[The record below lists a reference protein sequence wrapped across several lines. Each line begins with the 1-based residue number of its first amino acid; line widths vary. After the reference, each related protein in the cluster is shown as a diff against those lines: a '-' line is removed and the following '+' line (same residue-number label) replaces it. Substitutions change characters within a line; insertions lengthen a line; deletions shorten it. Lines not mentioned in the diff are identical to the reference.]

1 MTQNTWKHTT
11 IARAVR
17 ILCLTAAFLAAASVR
32 AGAQSDE
39 RARLVGTWGVKVTL
53 RDCATGAPLGP
64 PFNSLV
70 TFHSGGTISESAAS
84 LAFAPGQRSPGHGT
98 WARTHGHA
106 YGQEMI
112 ALVLF
117 DTAPNLPGTP
127 TFDPTKPVSPGFFAG
142 WLTVSHT
149 VRFTTVDRIASEG
162 TNSFYRTN
170 GELYRSGCSTATGER
185 F

>member
-1 MTQNTWKHTT
+1 MTQNTWKHVAT
-11 IARAVR
+11 ARAVS
-17 ILCLTAAFLAAASVR
+17 IFCLTAAFLAAASVR

-39 RARLVGTWGVKVTL
+39 RADLAGTWGVKVTL

-70 TFHSGGTISESAAS
+70 TFHDGGTISESAAS

-98 WARTHGHA
+98 WSRTRGHA
-106 YGQEMI
+106 YTQEMI

-117 DTAPNLPGTP
+117 DTQPNLPATP

-149 VRFTTVDRIASEG
+149 VRFTAADRIASTG
-162 TNSFYRTN
+162 TNSFYKTN
-170 GELYRSGCSTATGER
+170 GELYRSGCSTATGRR